1 MDFHPNSLVM
11 DIHAPSRLLN
21 AKHNYSFPYD
31 FNGGPLIAGSGN
43 VDFPEFLS
51 MMANRMK
58 GSDGG
63 EEIKEAF
70 RVFDR

>member
-1 MDFHPNSLVM
+1 MLCNLT
-11 DIHAPSRLLN
+11 
-21 AKHNYSFPYD
+21 
-31 FNGGPLIAGSGN
+31 GSGN

-58 GSDGG
+58 GSDGD